1 MIESA
6 PLEGTAFTG
15 CGKTQ
20 GPSLLWPTT
29 EPSLP
34 QSRSAGRNK
43 IAEHGAEGG
52 MLGRLVF
59 TDSGAGFSRR
69 HTVCILSA
77 VILSVVR
84 LPLAAAEQVKIFEC
98 ELAVL

>member
-1 MIESA
+1 
-6 PLEGTAFTG
+6 
-15 CGKTQ
+15 
-20 GPSLLWPTT
+20 
-29 EPSLP
+29 
-34 QSRSAGRNK
+34 
-43 IAEHGAEGG
+43 